1 MLKSERMKIYME
13 QLEKVKVLATKI
25 EEEVS
30 KHIIGQKE
38 LIRDTV
44 ICLLAGGNMLL
55 EGVPGL
61 GKTKLVS
68 TLGTTLGLSY
78 KRIQF
83 TPDLMPA
90 DITGTNIYNK
100 ETGSFEFQ
108 KGPVFTNI
116 VLADEINR
124 ATPKT
129 QSAMLEAMQEKT
141 ITSGTTTY
149 KLDKPYLVMAT
160 QNPIEQEGTYPLPE
174 AQMDRF
180 MFKLNVEFPSVEELL
195 KIVTLTTGLEE
206 PEVQV
211 VTNADELLEAQT
223 AAKNVPS
230 AQPVLEYAIKVIA
243 ATHPDSELAPD
254 VIKKY
259 VRCGA
264 SPRGAQA
271 IISTARVRALMEG
284 RFNIAFED
292 IKKMA
297 YPVLRHRI
305 LLNFDAVSD
314 GKSPDDIISE
324 LLNNI
329 EVS

>member
-1 MLKSERMKIYME
+1 MME
-13 QLEKVKVLATKI
+13 QLEKVGNLAARI

-38 LIRDTV
+38 LIKDTI
-44 ICLLAGGNMLL
+44 ICLIAGGNMLL

-61 GKTKLVS
+61 GKTRLVS
-68 TLGTTLGLSY
+68 TLGVALGLDH

-100 ETGSFEFQ
+100 ETGAFEFQ

-149 KLDKPYLVMAT
+149 KLEKPYLVMAT

-180 MFKLNVEFPSVEELL
+180 MFKLNVEFPTVDELL
-195 KIVTLTTGLEE
+195 KIVTLTTGTSE
-206 PEVQV
+206 PEIQV
-211 VTNADELLEAQT
+211 ITEAKELLEVQA
-223 AAKNVPS
+223 AAKLVPA
-230 AQPVLEYAIKVIA
+230 AQPVLEYAMKLIA
-243 ATHPDSELAPD
+243 ATHADSEFAPD
-254 VIKKY
+254 VVKKY
-259 VRCGA
+259 VRCGS

-271 IISTARVRALMEG
+271 IVATARVRALMEG

-297 YPVLRHRI
+297 YPVLRHRL
-305 LLNFDAVSD
+305 LLNFDAISD
-314 GKSPDDIISE
+314 GRDADSIITE
-324 LLNNI
+324 LLLSI
-329 EVS
+329 EA

>member
-1 MLKSERMKIYME
+1 ME
-13 QLEKVKVLATKI
+13 QLEKVGQLASRI
-25 EEEVS
+25 EEEVA

-38 LIRDTV
+38 LIKDTI

-61 GKTKLVS
+61 GKTRLVS
-68 TLGTTLGLSY
+68 TLGVALGLDY

-100 ETGSFEFQ
+100 ETGAFEFQ

-149 KLDKPYLVMAT
+149 KLSKPYLVMAT

-180 MFKLNVEFPSVEELL
+180 MFKLNVEFPSVDELL
-195 KIVTLTTGLEE
+195 KIVTLTTGTSE
-206 PEVQV
+206 PEIQV
-211 VTNADELLEAQT
+211 ITGPEELLDVQE
-223 AAKNVPS
+223 AAKLVPT
-230 AQPVLEYAIKVIA
+230 AGPVLEYAMKLIA
-243 ATHPDSELAPD
+243 ATHPDSEFAPE
-254 VIKKY
+254 VVKKY
-259 VRCGA
+259 VRCGS

-271 IISTARVRALMEG
+271 IISTSRVRALMEG
-284 RFNIAFED
+284 RFNVAFED

-297 YPVLRHRI
+297 YPVLRHRL
-305 LLNFDAVSD
+305 LLNFDAISD
-314 GKSPDDIISE
+314 GRDADSIITEIIGS
-324 LLNNI
+324 I
-329 EVS
+329 EA

>member
-1 MLKSERMKIYME
+1 ME
-13 QLEKVKVLATKI
+13 QLEKVSVLAKKI
-25 EEEVS
+25 ENEVS
-30 KHIIGQKE
+30 KHIIGQKQ
-38 LIRDTV
+38 LIEETI
-44 ICLLAGGNMLL
+44 ICLLAGGNILL

-61 GKTKLVS
+61 GKTRLVS
-68 TLGTTLGLSY
+68 TLGKVLGLDY

-90 DITGTNIYNK
+90 DITGTNIYKK
-100 ETGSFEFQ
+100 ETGAFEFQ

-141 ITSGTTTY
+141 ITAGGQTY
-149 KLDKPYLVMAT
+149 PLDKPYLVMAT

-180 MFKLNVEFPSVEELL
+180 MFKLNVEFPKVDELL
-195 KIVTLTTGLEE
+195 KIVTLTTGTSE
-206 PEVQV
+206 PEIQV
-211 VTNADELLEAQT
+211 VTNADEIIEVQN
-223 AAKNVPS
+223 AAKTVP
-230 AQPVLEYAIKVIA
+230 AADAVLKYAMNIVA
-243 ATHPDSELAPD
+243 ATHPDQEMAPA
-254 VIKKY
+254 VIKQY

-271 IISTARVRALMEG
+271 IIMTARVRALMKG

-292 IKKMA
+292 VRAMA
-297 YPVLRHRI
+297 YPVLRHRL
-305 LLNFDAVSD
+305 LLNFDAISD
-314 GKSPDDIISE
+314 RKSVDSIITDLINS
-324 LLNNI
+324 I
-329 EVS
+329 EE

>member
-1 MLKSERMKIYME
+1 ME
-13 QLEKVKVLATKI
+13 ELEKVSVLATKI

-30 KHIIGQKE
+30 KHIIGQKD
-38 LIRDTV
+38 LIRETI
-44 ICLLAGGNMLL
+44 ICLLAGGNILL

-61 GKTKLVS
+61 GKTRLVS
-68 TLGTTLGLSY
+68 TLGIALGLDY

-90 DITGTNIYNK
+90 DITGTNIYNR
-100 ETGSFEFQ
+100 ETGAFEFQ

-141 ITSGTTTY
+141 ITSGRTTY
-149 KLDKPYLVMAT
+149 KLPRPYLVMAT

-180 MFKLNVEFPSVEELL
+180 MFKLNVEFPKVDELL
-195 KIVTLTTGLEE
+195 KIVTLTTGTEE
-206 PEVQV
+206 PEIQV
-211 VTNADELLEAQT
+211 ITNAEELLDVQN
-223 AAKNVPS
+223 AAKRVP
-230 AQPVLEYAIKVIA
+230 AAIPVLEYAMKLIA
-243 ATHPDSELAPD
+243 ATHPDSEFAPE
-254 VIKKY
+254 VVKKY

-271 IISTARVRALMEG
+271 IVSTAKVRALMEG
-284 RFNIAFED
+284 RFNIAYED

-297 YPVLRHRI
+297 FPVLRHRI

-314 GKSPDDIISE
+314 GKDADDIISE
-324 LLNNI
+324 LINAI
-329 EVS
+329 EA

>member
-1 MLKSERMKIYME
+1 ME
-13 QLEKVKVLATKI
+13 QLETVRVLAGKI
-25 EEEVS
+25 EEEVG

-38 LIRDTV
+38 LIKDTI

-61 GKTKLVS
+61 GKTRLVS
-68 TLGTTLGLSY
+68 TLGIALGLNY

-100 ETGSFEFQ
+100 ETGAFEFQ

-141 ITSGTTTY
+141 VTSGMVTY
-149 KLDKPYLVMAT
+149 KLTKPYMVMAT

-180 MFKLNVEFPSVEELL
+180 MFKLNVEFPTIEELL
-195 KIVTLTTGLEE
+195 KIVNLTTGTAE
-206 PEVQV
+206 PEIEVI
-211 VTNADELLEAQT
+211 TNGEELLEVQM
-223 AAKNVPS
+223 AAKNVPA
-230 AQPVLEYAIKVIA
+230 AQPVLEYAMKVIA
-243 ATHPDSELAPD
+243 ATHPDSEYAPES
-254 VIKKY
+254 VKKY

-271 IISTARVRALMEG
+271 IIATARVRALMEG

-297 YPVLRHRI
+297 YPVLRHRL
-305 LLNFDAVSD
+305 LLNFDAISD
-314 GKSPDDIISE
+314 GKSPDSIITDV
-324 LLNNI
+324 LNSI
-329 EVS
+329 EA

>member
-1 MLKSERMKIYME
+1 ME
-13 QLEKVKVLATKI
+13 QLEKVGNLAARI

-38 LIRDTV
+38 LIKDTI
-44 ICLLAGGNMLL
+44 ICLIAGGNMLL

-61 GKTKLVS
+61 GKTRLVS
-68 TLGTTLGLSY
+68 TLGVALGLDH

-100 ETGSFEFQ
+100 ETGAFEFQ

-149 KLDKPYLVMAT
+149 KLEKPYLVMAT

-180 MFKLNVEFPSVEELL
+180 MFKLNVEFPTVDELL
-195 KIVTLTTGLEE
+195 KIVTLTTGTSE
-206 PEVQV
+206 PEIQV
-211 VTNADELLEAQT
+211 ITEAKELLEVQA
-223 AAKNVPS
+223 AAKLVPA
-230 AQPVLEYAIKVIA
+230 AQPVLEYAMKLIA
-243 ATHPDSELAPD
+243 ATHADSEFAPD
-254 VIKKY
+254 VVKKY
-259 VRCGA
+259 VRCGS

-271 IISTARVRALMEG
+271 IVATARVRALMEG

-297 YPVLRHRI
+297 YPVLRHRL
-305 LLNFDAVSD
+305 LLNFDAISD
-314 GKSPDDIISE
+314 GRDADSIITE
-324 LLNNI
+324 LLLSI
-329 EVS
+329 EA

>member
-1 MLKSERMKIYME
+1 ME
-13 QLEKVKVLATKI
+13 QLEKVGLLAEKI
-25 EEEVS
+25 ENEIA

-38 LIRDTV
+38 LIKDTI
-44 ICLLAGGNMLL
+44 ICFLAGGNMLL

-61 GKTKLVS
+61 GKTRLVS
-68 TLGTTLGLSY
+68 TLGVALGLDY

-100 ETGSFEFQ
+100 ETGGFEFQ

-149 KLDKPYLVMAT
+149 KLDMPYLVMAT

-180 MFKLNVEFPSVEELL
+180 MFKLNVEFPTVNELL
-195 KIVTLTTGLEE
+195 EIVNLTTGAKELEV
-206 PEVQV
+206 EVI
-211 VTNADELLEAQT
+211 TNAKEILEAQE
-223 AAKNVPS
+223 AAKLVPI
-230 AQPVLEYAIKVIA
+230 AKPVLEYAMRLIA
-243 ATHPDSELAPD
+243 ATHPESEFAPE

-259 VRCGA
+259 IRTGS

-271 IISTARVRALMEG
+271 IIAASRVRAIMEG
-284 RFNIAFED
+284 RFNVAFED
-292 IKKMA
+292 IKKIA
-297 YPVLRHRI
+297 YPVLRHRL
-305 LLNFDAVSD
+305 LLNFDAISD
-314 GKSPDDIISE
+314 GRSADSIIAE
-324 LLNNI
+324 LIENI
-329 EVS
+329 D

>member
-1 MLKSERMKIYME
+1 ME
-13 QLEKVKVLATKI
+13 QLEMVGVLAKKI
-25 EEEVS
+25 EDEVG

-38 LIRDTV
+38 LIKDTI

-61 GKTKLVS
+61 GKTRLVS
-68 TLGTTLGLSY
+68 TLGVALGLDY

-100 ETGSFEFQ
+100 ETGAFEFQ
-108 KGPVFTNI
+108 RGPIFTNI

-141 ITSGTTTY
+141 ITSGTVTY
-149 KLDKPYLVMAT
+149 KLSKPYLVMAT

-180 MFKLNVEFPSVEELL
+180 MFKLNVEFPTVEELL
-195 KIVTLTTGLEE
+195 KIVTLTTGTDE
-206 PEVQV
+206 PEIQV
-211 VTNADELLEAQT
+211 ITNAEELLAVQM
-223 AAKNVPS
+223 AAKNVPA
-230 AQPVLEYAIKVIA
+230 AQPVLEYAMKVIA
-243 ATHPDSELAPD
+243 ATHPDSEYAPE
-254 VIKKY
+254 VVKKY

-271 IISTARVRALMEG
+271 IIATARVRALMEG

-297 YPVLRHRI
+297 YPVLRHRL

-314 GKSPDDIISE
+314 GRSADSIISDV
-324 LLNNI
+324 LKSI
-329 EVS
+329 EA

>member
-1 MLKSERMKIYME
+1 ME

-38 LIRDTV
+38 LIRDTI

-61 GKTKLVS
+61 GKTRLVS
-68 TLGTTLGLSY
+68 TLGTALGLDY

-180 MFKLNVEFPSVEELL
+180 MFKLNVEFPSVDELL
-195 KIVTLTTGLEE
+195 KIVTLTTGHDE

-211 VTNADELLEAQT
+211 VTNAEEILETQT
-223 AAKNVPS
+223 AAKNVPA
-230 AQPVLEYAIKVIA
+230 AQPVLEYAIRVIA
-243 ATHPDSELAPD
+243 ATHPESELAPE

-284 RFNIAFED
+284 RYNIAFED

-314 GKSPDDIISE
+314 GKSADYIISE
-324 LLNNI
+324 LLSNI

>member
-1 MLKSERMKIYME
+1 ME
-13 QLEKVKVLATKI
+13 KLEKVGLLAARI
-25 EEEVS
+25 EEEVAR
-30 KHIIGQKE
+30 HIIGQKE
-38 LIRDTV
+38 LIKDTI
-44 ICLLAGGNMLL
+44 ICLLSGGNMLL

-61 GKTKLVS
+61 GKTRLVS
-68 TLGTTLGLSY
+68 VLGVALGLDH

-90 DITGTNIYNK
+90 DITGTNIYKK
-100 ETGSFEFQ
+100 ETGAFEFQ

-129 QSAMLEAMQEKT
+129 QAAMLEAMQEKT
-141 ITSGTTTY
+141 ITSGVNTY

-195 KIVTLTTGLEE
+195 QIVTLTTGTQE
-206 PEVQV
+206 PAIEAITNAAEILEVQ
-211 VTNADELLEAQT
+211 A
-223 AAKNVPS
+223 AAKEVPV
-230 AQPVLEYAIKVIA
+230 ARPVMEYAMRLIA
-243 ATHPDSELAPD
+243 LTHPDNEASPQ

-259 VRCGA
+259 IRCGS

-271 IISTARVRALMEG
+271 IIATSRVRALMEG
-284 RFNIAFED
+284 RYNVAFED
-292 IKKMA
+292 IRKMA
-297 YPVLRHRI
+297 YPVLRHRL
-305 LLNFDAVSD
+305 LLNFDAMSD
-314 GKSPDDIISE
+314 GRNADSIIKE
-324 LLNNI
+324 MI
-329 EVS
+329 ESVEE

>member
-1 MLKSERMKIYME
+1 ME
-13 QLEKVKVLATKI
+13 QLEKVSVLAAKI

-30 KHIIGQKE
+30 RHIIGQKE
-38 LIRDTV
+38 LIKDTV

-61 GKTKLVS
+61 GKTRLVS
-68 TLGTTLGLSY
+68 TLGIALGLDY

-100 ETGSFEFQ
+100 ETGAFEFQ

-141 ITSGTTTY
+141 ITSGTVTY
-149 KLDKPYLVMAT
+149 KLEKPYLVMAT

-180 MFKLNVEFPSVEELL
+180 MFKLNVEFPTVEELL
-195 KIVTLTTGLEE
+195 KIVTLTTGTAE

-211 VTNADELLEAQT
+211 ITNAAELLEVQMAS
-223 AAKNVPS
+223 KNVPT
-230 AQPVLEYAIKVIA
+230 ALPVLEYAMKVVA
-243 ATHPDSELAPD
+243 ATHPDSEYAPE
-254 VIKKY
+254 VVKKY

-271 IISTARVRALMEG
+271 IIATAKVRALMEG

-297 YPVLRHRI
+297 YPVLRHRL
-305 LLNFDAVSD
+305 LLNFDAISD
-314 GKSPDDIISE
+314 GKSADSIITDV
-324 LLNNI
+324 LNSI
-329 EVS
+329 EA

>member
-1 MLKSERMKIYME
+1 ME
-13 QLEKVKVLATKI
+13 ELEKVKLLAKKI
-25 EEEVS
+25 EDEVS

-38 LIRDTV
+38 LIKDTI

-61 GKTKLVS
+61 GKTRLVS
-68 TLGTTLGLSY
+68 TLGTALGLDY

-180 MFKLNVEFPSVEELL
+180 MFKLNVEFPSVDELL
-195 KIVTLTTGLEE
+195 KIVTLTTGKAEE
-206 PEVQV
+206 EVQV
-211 VTNADELLEAQT
+211 ITNADELLEAQT
-223 AAKNVPS
+223 AAKNVPA
-230 AQPVLEYAIKVIA
+230 AQSVLEYAIRVIA
-243 ATHPDSELAPD
+243 ATHPESELAPE

-259 VRCGA
+259 VHCGA

-292 IKKMA
+292 IQKMA

-305 LLNFDAVSD
+305 LLNFDAISD
-314 GKSPDDIISE
+314 GRSTDDIISE
-324 LLNNI
+324 LLSCI
-329 EVS
+329 EV